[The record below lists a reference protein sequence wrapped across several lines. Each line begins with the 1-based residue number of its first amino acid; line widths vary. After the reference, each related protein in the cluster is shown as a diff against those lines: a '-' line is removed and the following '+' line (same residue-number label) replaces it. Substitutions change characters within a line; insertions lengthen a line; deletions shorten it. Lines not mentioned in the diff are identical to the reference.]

1 MTIPKICFKQRVCNT
16 VSSLASPYYD
26 YFVKY
31 DYLLCSPAFKKRP
44 YYIVSAEKNNYQH
57 LTGVS
62 YASSA
67 EDFFDRCLDGTLTEA
82 DISFSKS
89 GRSEAEIKGSVRRKI
104 NSLPS
109 IIGIFSGPCSV
120 EEDFSKN
127 RIFCSFAAANTA
139 CTLGFTFAANTKP
152 MTLLNGNQLK
162 DSSAKPLT
170 LVLRRKRRE
179 CFFTDMIIGDEEA
192 LSVYLSESKEIL
204 SDHLKSM
211 ISTVST
217 RKMP

>member
-1 MTIPKICFKQRVCNT
+1 MITFY
-16 VSSLASPYYD
+16 A
-26 YFVKY
+26 
-31 DYLLCSPAFKKRP
+31 LLLLKRGL
-44 YYIVSAEKNNYQH
+44 ITLFLLKKNNYQH